1 MLKVLSL
8 LLVNLCLCVG
18 AEVAKYDFSEVKIG
32 VKLTHLEKVF
42 GSPNNQINK
51 EHYSYI
57 EFKEKIA
64 VEVYKDTIAGYV
76 VSLNFEEGESYWT
89 WATGVTGLK
98 KEDFKL
104 MSKKDG
110 SHYYSSKDGKYKFN
124 ASKFYITIY
133 SRKLMGKIK
142 NRRI

>member
-1 MLKVLSL
+1 MLKVLSFIFL
-8 LLVNLCLCVG
+8 NLCVFVG
-18 AEVAKYDFSEVKIG
+18 AEVTKYDFSEIKIG
-32 VKLTHLEKVF
+32 AKTTNLELVF
-42 GSPNNQINK
+42 GSHNNLIK
-51 EHYSYI
+51 KAHYSYI

-76 VSLNFEEGESYWT
+76 VSLNVEEGESYWT

-104 MSKKDG
+104 VSKKDG